1 MSSFSDSNFVKKLS
15 ELNNTQQS
23 IQTLSLWLIHHRK
36 HSKSI
41 VQVWF
46 RELQKVKPNKK
57 LHFIY
62 LANDVIQNSKKKG
75 PEFSKDFGTIL
86 PNAYKHTAKDADDKI
101 KQTLERILNIWGE
114 RGVYDKDFIK
124 VMRHSLNSPWS
135 ETTDL
140 SSTSSLSNHNI
151 NSNNNNSTN
160 STTTTTSSSTTT
172 TTNKSPTVKKKKHQ
186 EHQLTLKQEIDAM
199 DEIGEPPTTE
209 DLVKNLYNLENSPSS
224 DAAVRER
231 IAALPQEVADHTCLE
246 KLKDKDDAQKLSE
259 TVDEAY
265 SLLTEYNQRL
275 SQELIDRKENARMVR
290 TYLNLQRDHL
300 QIAEARLIE
309 YKRKLTK
316 VTTVR
321 EELQSHI
328 QNLPDLTLLQ
338 DVTPL
343 PSAGDLFSI

>member
-41 VQVWF
+41 VQIWF
-46 RELQKVKPNKK
+46 RELQKVKPSKK
-57 LHFIY
+57 LHFVY

-75 PEFSKDFGTIL
+75 PEFSKDFGTVL
-86 PNAYKHTAKDADDKI
+86 PEAYKHTAKDADEKI

-124 VMRHSLNSPWS
+124 IMRHSLKGRSQHSSKAKSSLSPWS
-135 ETTDL
+135 ESTDSTATT
-140 SSTSSLSNHNI
+140 NHSH
-151 NSNNNNSTN
+151 NSN
-160 STTTTTSSSTTT
+160 TS
-172 TTNKSPTVKKKKHQ
+172 TNKSPTVKKKKHH
-186 EHQLTLKQEIDAM
+186 EHDLTLRQEIEAL
-199 DEIGEPPTTE
+199 EELGQAPTTE
-209 DLVKNLYNLENSPSS
+209 DLVKSLYNLENPPCS

-231 IAALPQEVADHTCLE
+231 IAALPQEVADQSCLE

-265 SLLTEYNQRL
+265 GLLTEYNQRL
-275 SQELIDRKENARMVR
+275 GQELVDRKEAARMVR
-290 TYLNLQRDHL
+290 AYLNLQRELL
-300 QIAEARLIE
+300 QQAEIRLID
-309 YKRKLTK
+309 YKRKLAR
-316 VTTVR
+316 VTMVR
-321 EELQSHI
+321 QELKSHI
-328 QNLPDLTLLQ
+328 QNLPDLSLLP

-343 PSAGDLFSI
+343 PSAGDLFSIDQAH